1 MISALIG
8 PVTGLLDK
16 FIPDADEKARIAH
29 ELATMG
35 EKHAQELALAQIEVN
50 KAEAASGS
58 IFKGGWR
65 PAVGWVCASAFAYHF
80 VLQPI
85 LLFVVA
91 LTGTELPTLPE
102 FDMSTLLPVLGGM
115 LGIGGLRTYEKQ
127 KEANKMNIDKLREE
141 LKTDEGCRYEIYLDH
156 LGLPTHGIGHLIL
169 SSDMEYGQAVGTPVS
184 EDRVNECFAKDVETV
199 LSESL
204 QLYPNFQVLPE
215 EVKLIIANMMFNM
228 GRPRLSKF
236 KGMKAAVDAG
246 DWHRAA
252 VEMVD
257 SKWYQQVTNRADRLV
272 QRMRA
277 VK

>member
-1 MISALIG
+1 MIQALIG

-35 EKHAQELALAQIEVN
+35 EKHAQQLALSQIEVN

-58 IFKGGWR
+58 VFKGGWR

-115 LGIGGLRTYEKQ
+115 LGIGGLRSYEKKQ
-127 KEANKMNIDKLREE
+127 
-141 LKTDEGCRYEIYLDH
+141 
-156 LGLPTHGIGHLIL
+156 GLT
-169 SSDMEYGQAVGTPVS
+169 
-184 EDRVNECFAKDVETV
+184 K
-199 LSESL
+199 
-204 QLYPNFQVLPE
+204 
-215 EVKLIIANMMFNM
+215 
-228 GRPRLSKF
+228 
-236 KGMKAAVDAG
+236 
-246 DWHRAA
+246 
-252 VEMVD
+252 
-257 SKWYQQVTNRADRLV
+257 
-272 QRMRA
+272 
-277 VK
+277 